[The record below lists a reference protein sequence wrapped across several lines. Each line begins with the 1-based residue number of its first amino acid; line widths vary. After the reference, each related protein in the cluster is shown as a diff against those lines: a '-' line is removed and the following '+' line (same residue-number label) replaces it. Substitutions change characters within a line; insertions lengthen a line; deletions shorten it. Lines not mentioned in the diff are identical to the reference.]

1 VIEVFYKGESMFT
14 ELMPLIEQRPVTITV
29 AVLSGSQRIRV
40 NVVPKSLEKDGQI
53 NDKIGYSNK
62 DKIAKVPEDAVKA
75 LTTPLSLTGTA
86 EEIDAELAQ
95 ALREFAESHVQLQK
109 TVDQAKEQI
118 AEAVKAI
125 EERDKNKAKVKTA
138 ARPTTVGEDANVGK
152 AGSSNPSLFDLAAAT
167 ASKDDSKADSEMDV
181 CAEQLK
187 QS

>member
-1 VIEVFYKGESMFT
+1 MFT

-29 AVLSGSQRIRV
+29 AVLKSRQIRV
-40 NVVPKSLEKDGQI
+40 NVVTKSLEKDSHV

-62 DKIAKVPEDAVKA
+62 DKIAKVPDEAIKA

-86 EEIDAELAQ
+86 EEIDAELVQ

-125 EERDKNKAKVKTA
+125 EERDKNKAKLKTA
-138 ARPTTVGEDANVGK
+138 ARTLTVAEDVNAHTTEPN
-152 AGSSNPSLFDLAAAT
+152 SPSLFDT
-167 ASKDDSKADSEMDV
+167 A
-181 CAEQLK
+181 
-187 QS
+187 

>member
-1 VIEVFYKGESMFT
+1 MFT

-40 NVVPKSLEKDGQI
+40 NVVPKSLEKDSQV

-62 DKIAKVPEDAVKA
+62 DKIAKVPGEAIKA

-86 EEIDAELAQ
+86 EEIDAELTQ
-95 ALREFAESHVQLQK
+95 VLREFAESHVQLQK

-125 EERDKNKAKVKTA
+125 EERDKNQAKVKTA
-138 ARPTTVGEDANVGK
+138 ARATKAGDDANANK
-152 AGSSNPSLFDLAAAT
+152 SGSSNPGLFDAAAAPT
-167 ASKDDSKADSEMDV
+167 NKDDSKADSQMDV
-181 CAEQLK
+181 CTEKLK
-187 QS
+187 HA

>member
-1 VIEVFYKGESMFT
+1 MFT

-40 NVVPKSLEKDGQI
+40 NVVPKSLEKDSQV

-62 DKIAKVPEDAVKA
+62 DTIAKVPDEAIKA

-95 ALREFAESHVQLQK
+95 VLREFAESHVQLQK
-109 TVDQAKEQI
+109 TVDQAREQI

-125 EERDKNKAKVKTA
+125 EEREKNKTKSKTV
-138 ARPTTVGEDANVGK
+138 ARTTVDVDASK
-152 AGSSNPSLFDLAAAT
+152 AGPDNPGLFDVAGAMGSAA
-167 ASKDDSKADSEMDV
+167 DSKANQEMDV
-181 CAEQLK
+181 RAEQR

>member
-1 VIEVFYKGESMFT
+1 MFT

-29 AVLSGSQRIRV
+29 AVLKSRQIRV
-40 NVVPKSLEKDGQI
+40 NVVPMRLEKDSQV
-53 NDKIGYSNK
+53 NDKIGYSIK
-62 DKIAKVPEDAVKA
+62 DKIAKVPDEAIKA

-125 EERDKNKAKVKTA
+125 EERDKNQAKLKTA
-138 ARPTTVGEDANVGK
+138 ARATTVGEAANVSK
-152 AGSSNPSLFDLAAAT
+152 PGSNNPSLFDVAAAT
-167 ASKDDSKADSEMDV
+167 ASEGDSKADSETDV
-181 CAEQLK
+181 CANVPL
-187 QS
+187 

>member
-1 VIEVFYKGESMFT
+1 MFT

-29 AVLSGSQRIRV
+29 AVLKSRQIRV
-40 NVVPKSLEKDGQI
+40 NVVPMSLEKDSHV
-53 NDKIGYSNK
+53 NDKIGYSAK
-62 DKIAKVPEDAVKA
+62 DKVAKVPDEAIKA

-125 EERDKNKAKVKTA
+125 EERDKNKTKVKTA
-138 ARPTTVGEDANVGK
+138 AREATTSEDANK
-152 AGSSNPSLFDLAAAT
+152 PTSISP
-167 ASKDDSKADSEMDV
+167 
-181 CAEQLK
+181 
-187 QS
+187 